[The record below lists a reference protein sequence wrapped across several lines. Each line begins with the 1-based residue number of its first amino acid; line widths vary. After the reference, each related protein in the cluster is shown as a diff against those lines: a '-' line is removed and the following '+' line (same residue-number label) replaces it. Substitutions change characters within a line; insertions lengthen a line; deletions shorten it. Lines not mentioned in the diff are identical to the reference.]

1 MTQIEE
7 SRICVKNLTKNCD
20 EKFLRTFFSSIGA
33 KITDCRL
40 LKNDEGISRRIAFIG
55 FARPEDAKRALDE
68 LDGAKVGV
76 NKIKVELAKDFRGNT
91 GSKKARKEKK
101 LTFTIQGWKI
111 FLGHYP
117 LFFFNRDSFLFSESH
132 SSAPAFFTRENV
144 EKRTEAVFGARIV
157 EKKHQTICLDAKKT
171 GC

>member
-7 SRICVKNLTKNCD
+7 SRVCVKNLTKNCD
-20 EKFLRTFFSSIGA
+20 EKFLRTFFGSIGA

-40 LKNDEGISRRIAFIG
+40 LKNDEGVSRRIAFIG

-91 GSKKARKEKK
+91 GSKKARTEKPK
-101 LTFTIQGWKI
+101 
-111 FLGHYP
+111 
-117 LFFFNRDSFLFSESH
+117 N
-132 SSAPAFFTRENV
+132 
-144 EKRTEAVFGARIV
+144 
-157 EKKHQTICLDAKKT
+157 AKKAFIEAKVDKDLVDSDDEKEEEEQVEDVADT
-171 GC
+171 GRLFIRNMSYLCTETDLKGNGFAF